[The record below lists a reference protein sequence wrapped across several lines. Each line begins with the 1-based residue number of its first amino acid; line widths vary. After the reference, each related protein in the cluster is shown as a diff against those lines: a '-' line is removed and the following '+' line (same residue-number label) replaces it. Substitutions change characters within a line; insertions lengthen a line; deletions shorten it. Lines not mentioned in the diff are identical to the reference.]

1 MKRYL
6 IAAAVALAVFAGAAF
21 AATLN
26 VDGGVVQA
34 GQDLTLKCAD
44 NAAVTY
50 GTQTSGDGQFYVNKI
65 TVTFDGACNG
75 YYAYVAPFVYVG
87 PPGGSTQ
94 TGFGID
100 QIAGNQVVF
109 TVNPSATNALVANV
123 NAISVAVKNSDDS
136 GSGCWF
142 SGIITACA
150 TP

>member
-34 GQDLTLKCAD
+34 GQDLTLSCAD
-44 NAAVTY
+44 NAVVTY

-65 TVTFDGACNG
+65 TVTFDGVCNG
-75 YYAYVAPFVYVG
+75 YFAYVAPFLSVG
-87 PPGGSTQ
+87 PGGSSQ

-109 TVNPSATNALVANV
+109 TVNPSATNAKVANV
-123 NAISVAVKNSDDS
+123 NAISVMVKSSDDS
-136 GSGCWF
+136 GTGCYT